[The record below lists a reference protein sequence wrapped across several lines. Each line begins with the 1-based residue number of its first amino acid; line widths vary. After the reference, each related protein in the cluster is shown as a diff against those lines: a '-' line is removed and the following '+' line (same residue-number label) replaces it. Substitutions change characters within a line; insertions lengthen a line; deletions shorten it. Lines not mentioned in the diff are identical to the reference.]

1 MTGTDDRVREEPMT
15 ERDGGWWPRGP
26 VRWEPPGRTLLEEVL
41 LVVAVVL
48 SLVAGILAAVV
59 AVLAASVLAQSLRG
73 PDAVTGVGLQLVVW
87 GLLVV
92 LVLSLP
98 FVLVAAVVAL
108 SEYGETR
115 SVRRRLR
122 RTARPPVAG
131 TAREH
136 SDRGVADER
145 PRTGGS
151 DGSPN
156 DDRRE
161 PDRRDDDSEE

>member
-1 MTGTDDRVREEPMT
+1 MTQRE
-15 ERDGGWWPRGP
+15 GGWWPRGR

-48 SLVAGILAAVV
+48 SLVVGVLAAVV
-59 AVLAASVLAQSLRG
+59 AVLAASVVAQSLRG

-115 SVRRRLR
+115 SARRRLR

-131 TAREH
+131 VRDEQ
-136 SDRGVADER
+136 SGGGVAGERTADEATAD
-145 PRTGGS
+145 RTTT
-151 DGSPN
+151 P
-156 DDRRE
+156 DDRPTTADSGGE
-161 PDRRDDDSEE
+161 LDRRDDDHEKR